1 MSTGDWEVPRGC
13 ESLHPRLLWER
24 GARVMQSPG
33 APVRPGLGRGTKRP
47 VLGAGWAASDP
58 QPGSFLLWLGGA
70 GPALVC
76 SGLFVWPLTSLPWHR
91 YVVEPPR
98 MPLSVSLKP
107 PFLRPELLE
116 RAVPLKVKL
125 SDNGL
130 KAGRSKV
137 GVWTETVVVCEW
149 DCGV

>member
-1 MSTGDWEVPRGC
+1 MGTWSTCYAVP
-13 ESLHPRLLWER
+13 W
-24 GARVMQSPG
+24 
-33 APVRPGLGRGTKRP
+33 RPGEARLGSGTRRP
-47 VLGAGWAASDP
+47 VLGVGWAASDP
-58 QPGSFLLWLGGA
+58 QPGSFLIWPGGV

-76 SGLFVWPLTSLPWHR
+76 SGLFMWPLTSLPWHR
-91 YVVEPPR
+91 YVVESPR

-137 GVWTETVVVCEW
+137 GVWTGTKQMRVGLWGVW
-149 DCGV
+149 DWDRKR